1 MNYQILA
8 LLDHCYSIDLVLKD
22 TVHVV
27 SFGSSGPFFFVF
39 FFFFCQLLLLVL
51 LSCRVTVCKNFLH
64 FQSSYCHIKNH
75 EIPQKSVESMLRQGI
90 PFEPDV
96 KHRVASGVEI

>member
-27 SFGSSGPFFFVF
+27 SFGSSCPFFFLF
-39 FFFFCQLLLLVL
+39 FFLLL
-51 LSCRVTVCKNFLH
+51 
-64 FQSSYCHIKNH
+64 
-75 EIPQKSVESMLRQGI
+75 SVVI
-90 PFEPDV
+90 ACIV
-96 KHRVASGVEI
+96 KLPCNRL

>member
-27 SFGSSGPFFFVF
+27 SFGSSCPFFFCF
-39 FFFFCQLLLLVL
+39 FFLLL
-51 LSCRVTVCKNFLH
+51 
-64 FQSSYCHIKNH
+64 
-75 EIPQKSVESMLRQGI
+75 SVVI
-90 PFEPDV
+90 ACIV
-96 KHRVASGVEI
+96 KLPCNRL

>member
-8 LLDHCYSIDLVLKD
+8 LLDHCYSTDLVLKD

-27 SFGSSGPFFFVF
+27 SFGSSSPF
-39 FFFFCQLLLLVL
+39 FFFFFFFFFQLLLLVL

-64 FQSSYCHIKNH
+64 F
-75 EIPQKSVESMLRQGI
+75 
-90 PFEPDV
+90 
-96 KHRVASGVEI
+96 